1 MSSLHDDRSRLTEPT
16 FLTVGEA
23 ARLIRRSKSTL
34 QHWIYGGKLGAAQGL
49 RYCAGRPLIDRAVFL
64 AALVTKP
71 EDS

>member
-1 MSSLHDDRSRLTEPT
+1 
-16 FLTVGEA
+16 VGEA